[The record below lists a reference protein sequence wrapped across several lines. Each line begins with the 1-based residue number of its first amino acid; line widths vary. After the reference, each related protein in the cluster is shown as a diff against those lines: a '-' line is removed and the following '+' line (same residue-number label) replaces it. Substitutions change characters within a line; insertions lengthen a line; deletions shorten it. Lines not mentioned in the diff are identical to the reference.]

1 MLGDRSLNKGAFLDV
16 AHSSFFFLLS
26 LPVALKSAV
35 SGRKQ
40 FPAGELQLR
49 IRELCYVCPTVV
61 DRTFDG
67 PIVSEYTVNLN
78 RVPIMAIY
86 IFTNLG
92 LVVYFQQ
99 KTRSV
104 RSKTLS
110 QGTVMPVRQKDMLK
124 TSKSPNL

>member
-16 AHSSFFFLLS
+16 AHSSFFLLL
-26 LPVALKSAV
+26 LPVALKLAL
-35 SGRKQ
+35 SGWKQ

-67 PIVSEYTVNLN
+67 PIVSEYTVNLK

-86 IFTNLG
+86 MFTNLG
-92 LVVYFQQ
+92 LVVYCQQ
-99 KTRSV
+99 KTRFV
-104 RSKTLS
+104 RSQTASKAERR
-110 QGTVMPVRQKDMLK
+110 VKDQ
-124 TSKSPNL
+124 